1 MLVIDGLSVTNREV
15 AGEIVAKSPPE
26 NHFEGRSFDCVVSLA
41 CPNAFGLGNERS
53 AETEEVARPKWRF
66 RGCSHLILP
75 AVDSIILAGGRF
87 QFGKNRLLELGGRYH
102 YLPSTSTREAK
113 MKYMAALLLVLSIGS
128 CVEAQKLAEYET
140 VNMTILKIERVRE
153 EVEGGQWLIV
163 KLTMRDS
170 QGVIYRASSRC
181 IRTNPDSPVSCLHLI
196 VPRVG
201 KTYAARRYLGV
212 EMISFDNGSPGF
224 LGLEIDSEEVSG
236 RAQGK

>member
-1 MLVIDGLSVTNREV
+1 
-15 AGEIVAKSPPE
+15 
-26 NHFEGRSFDCVVSLA
+26 
-41 CPNAFGLGNERS
+41 
-53 AETEEVARPKWRF
+53 
-66 RGCSHLILP
+66 LILP

-87 QFGKNRLLELGGRYH
+87 HFGKNKLRGLNFGAGITT
-102 YLPSTSTREAK
+102 LPSTSKREAK
-113 MKYMAALLLVLSIGS
+113 MKYMAAFLLVLSIGS
-128 CVEAQKLAEYET
+128 CVEAQKLPEYET
-140 VNMTILKIERVRE
+140 VNLTILKIERMRE

-181 IRTNPDSPVSCLHLI
+181 IRTNPDSHVSCLHLI

-236 RAQGK
+236 RAAGK